1 MRHKTSTSGGSV
13 PIITGNVPKYLRAI
27 GTAKKVSFPP
37 QERQMANSPIPDQS
51 KDFVKSGMVLITDP
65 RSDKYLNMA
74 QKRQNDSS
82 KDRK

>member
-1 MRHKTSTSGGSV
+1 
-13 PIITGNVPKYLRAI
+13 
-27 GTAKKVSFPP
+27 
-37 QERQMANSPIPDQS
+37 MANSPIPDQS